1 MKEIKAEGAG
11 HTLRFLDAP
20 TVRLRTRLPCHYQT
34 QGGRAAAHLARAIPC
49 EQGGVNSL
57 NRQEIARSWAKSSQ
71 KSKWLTRG
79 AFAYNFSHF
88 LQDASFIAK
97 IASFQLNNVIFI
109 ILIINELKVFFS

>member
-20 TVRLRTRLPCHYQT
+20 TVRLRTRLSGHCQT

-88 LQDASFIAK
+88 LQDASFITK
-97 IASFQLNNVIFI
+97 TASFQSIIVTFI
-109 ILIINELKVFFS
+109 ILILNELKVFCS

>member
-20 TVRLRTRLPCHYQT
+20 TVRLRTRLPCHCQT

-57 NRQEIARSWAKSSQ
+57 NRQEIARSWAKSS
-71 KSKWLTRG
+71 KNPSALSESSVKEKLP
-79 AFAYNFSHF
+79 F
-88 LQDASFIAK
+88 LFIVS
-97 IASFQLNNVIFI
+97 ISV
-109 ILIINELKVFFS
+109 